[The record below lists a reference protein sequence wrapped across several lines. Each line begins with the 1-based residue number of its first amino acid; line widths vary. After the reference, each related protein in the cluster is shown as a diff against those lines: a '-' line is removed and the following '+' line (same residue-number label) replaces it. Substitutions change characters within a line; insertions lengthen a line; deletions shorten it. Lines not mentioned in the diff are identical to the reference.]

1 MKKLAGAC
9 LIASPFV
16 AIFIYYSSTMGAAKT
31 AGAFLLVGA
40 IVVILWAGVELMFS
54 E

>member
-1 MKKLAGAC
+1 MKKLVGAC

-16 AIFIYYSSTMGAAKT
+16 GVFIYASGAMGVSET
-31 AGAFLLVGA
+31 VGAFLLAGA
-40 IVVILWAGVELMFS
+40 IAVILWAGVELMLS